1 MKNVTYVGLCWAM
14 CFSLVAV
21 ALGQQYAPP
30 GAPAAGQPAI
40 GQPAAPAQG
49 GLFDR
54 GGQAAGI
61 SQPAYG
67 DQRQAMPAPGT
78 PMERSQLS
86 GTDSQDRSMLS
97 DARPRAELG
106 VWLVESAGPGVE
118 IQRVTPGS
126 AAEQAGLRIGDI
138 VLQVNGKGAA
148 TPQETARLIREI
160 PIGQRGTLTVWR
172 DGNQQQLPITLQA
185 ARERVREMI
194 GNVMRDESHEVGFRG
209 DEARGGDS
217 SRITRLEEKIATL
230 TQQLNA
236 MQQELTTLR
245 SQQGGTQR
253 ASYNES
259 AHSASSTDATSTSPL
274 PPAASPAAPPPGFG
288 EEKKDA
294 APPAAAP
301 PASEPAATPP
311 ATTPPP
317 PAADKPATDPFGAAA
332 PAPATEPPKAEEK
345 KAEEKKQESKDAT
358 DDLFK

>member
-1 MKNVTYVGLCWAM
+1 M
-14 CFSLVAV
+14 CLSLVAV
-21 ALGQQYAPP
+21 ALGQQYSP
-30 GAPAAGQPAI
+30 PAASAFGQPAAAQPAV

-54 GGQAAGI
+54 GGQQTRIG
-61 SQPAYG
+61 QPAYG
-67 DQRQAMPAPGT
+67 DQRQAMPAPGA
-78 PMERSQLS
+78 PMERSRITGAYHSDNAAGMKSDQA
-86 GTDSQDRSMLS
+86 GQPRS
-97 DARPRAELG
+97 ELG
-106 VWLVESAGPGVE
+106 VWLVESQGPGVE

-138 VLQVNGKGAA
+138 ILQVNADGAA
-148 TPQETARLIREI
+148 TPQETARLIRQI

-194 GNVMRDESHEVGFRG
+194 GNVMRDDGYEVGFRG
-209 DEARGGDS
+209 DNEPRGGDNT
-217 SRITRLEEKIATL
+217 RITRLEEKIATL

-259 AHSASSTDATSTSPL
+259 TQGGTSPNAATPSSAL

-288 EEKKDA
+288 ATEEKKDV
-294 APPAAAP
+294 APPAATP
-301 PASEPAATPP
+301 PASEPATTPP
-311 ATTPPP
+311 ATTPPAPAAEKSGTDLFGGAAPP
-317 PAADKPATDPFGAAA
+317 PAA
-332 PAPATEPPKAEEK
+332 TEEQPKAEEK
-345 KAEEKKQESKDAT
+345 KEESKDAT